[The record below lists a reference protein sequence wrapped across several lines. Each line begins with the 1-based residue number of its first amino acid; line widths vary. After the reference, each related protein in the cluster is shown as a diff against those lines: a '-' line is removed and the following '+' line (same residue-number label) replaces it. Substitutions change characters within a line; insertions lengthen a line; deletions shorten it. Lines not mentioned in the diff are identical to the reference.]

1 MERVQFNDQ
10 ESGPDA
16 PEATLVEPSEEAV
29 QQQEE
34 TQPEPDRPDWLAD
47 KFSSPEDMAK
57 AYANLEKKF
66 SSRQAEEK
74 GLLTDADFAQYN
86 EEFAANGGLTDKSY
100 DALGAK
106 GLSRDLVD
114 NYIRGQTQLQD
125 TETNDLMSVAGG
137 AENYQQMSAWM
148 SENLPQEE
156 LDAFNES
163 LEGSAGMAKMAIKG
177 MFSQWNAA
185 GGEGGEA
192 EPNLFQ
198 GGRTASEGGYGSMY
212 DMQQDMK
219 NPLYKAGDTKFHA
232 MVDRRLAISGDL
244 S

>member
-10 ESGPDA
+10 DSGPDA
-16 PEATLVEPSEEAV
+16 PEETQEASQEAV
-29 QQQEE
+29 QQEE
-34 TQPEPDRPDWLAD
+34 EARPDWLAD

-57 AYANLEKKF
+57 AYTSLEKKF

-74 GLLTDADFAQYN
+74 GLLTDADFAEYN
-86 EEFAANGGLTDKSY
+86 QEFAANGSLTDKSY

-114 NYIRGQTQLQD
+114 NYIKGQSQLMNA
-125 TETNDLMSVAGG
+125 ETSELMDVAGG
-137 AENYQQMSAWM
+137 EDNYQQMSTWM
-148 SENLPQEE
+148 SETLDQE
-156 LDAFNES
+156 DIDSYNES

-177 MFSQWNAA
+177 MFAQWLQS
-185 GGEGGEA
+185 GGTGEGGE
-192 EPNLFQ
+192 PTLFQ
-198 GGRTASEGGYGSMY
+198 GGRTAQEGGYGSMF

-232 MVDRRLAISGDL
+232 HVERRLAMSGDL
-244 S
+244 T